1 MLTHIFLMSLALL
14 VCAGVAKLEKSNRL
28 FWMLLV
34 SMLIGYATAGILS
47 YIEDDNQT
55 QCSISIDN
63 STQTPTCSFQ
73 ALLAEGDGTFIEI
86 KSVGQ
91 RNAAYIEML
100 REETIPAFTHPVNM
114 RNPTFIYDTS

>member
-1 MLTHIFLMSLALL
+1 MLTHIFLISLALL
-14 VCAGVAKLEKSNRL
+14 LCAGVAKLEKSNKL
-28 FWMLLV
+28 FWMLIV
-34 SMLIGYATAGILS
+34 SMLIGYAAAGILS
-47 YIEDDNQT
+47 YTEDDNRK
-55 QCSISIDN
+55 QCFISTDN

-91 RNAAYIEML
+91 RNAAYIEL
-100 REETIPAFTHPVNM
+100 LHEVQIPAFAHPFNM